1 MSGLRVLLDTHVLLW
16 LVDDTSKLSS
26 RVTQLCEDE
35 NNALFV
41 SVASFWELA
50 IKMSLGKIALADHA
64 IEQLKS
70 WCLDNTISILPID
83 IDHCIR
89 VQTLPF
95 HHRDPFDRLLIAQA
109 LCEELTMISVDEHF
123 PAYGVE
129 VIPLPTT

>member
-1 MSGLRVLLDTHVLLW
+1 MSGLRILLDTHVLLL

-26 RVTQLCEDE
+26 RVIQLCEDE

-50 IKMSLGKIALADHA
+50 IKMNLGKITLADNA

-70 WCLDNTISILPID
+70 WCSVNAISILPIE
-83 IDHCIR
+83 INHCIR

-95 HHRDPFDRLLIAQA
+95 HHRDPFDRLLISQA
-109 LCEELTMISVDEHF
+109 LCEELATISIHEHF

-129 VIPLPTT
+129 VVWG